1 MARKLSH
8 QRKNTFQISWR
19 AESECG
25 WTNSVWTCGRGKFLN
40 PQRQICRF
48 KSIRILVDRALD
60 IPPPIVFISACTKSK
75 LCAFSR
81 FLTDL
86 SGTSDVKKDSY
97 FHLLKTLST
106 FLCLSARL
114 AHKATFFLS
123 EIKCTKELLLVP
135 LTLNKP
141 DKPRAFSCLHKP
153 KKLPAFSYQQDPITS
168 CCQLVCLFACY
179 TDSIKGFLKHLI
191 FTFLICFTHSSR
203 VRHISSCSSWWERQV
218 LITWPSKW
226 QCSSKERCTKFCP
239 RACIL

>member
-1 MARKLSH
+1 MHYCTFNYSRPAARHSEAFFHSGRTNWTENKFNKRTSQLELGTVSETSYWRIMARKLSH
-8 QRKNTFQISWR
+8 QRKNTFQISLR

-25 WTNSVWTCGRGKFLN
+25 WTNSIWTCGRGKFLN
-40 PQRQICRF
+40 PQRDICRF

-60 IPPPIVFISACTKSK
+60 IPPPIVFIRACTKSK

-123 EIKCTKELLLVP
+123 EIKCTKEVLLVP
-135 LTLNKP
+135 LALNSLTKRAHF
-141 DKPRAFSCLHKP
+141 RAFSSQKNCL
-153 KKLPAFSYQQDPITS
+153 LLAI
-168 CCQLVCLFACY
+168 
-179 TDSIKGFLKHLI
+179 
-191 FTFLICFTHSSR
+191 SR
-203 VRHISSCSSWWERQV
+203 
-218 LITWPSKW
+218 TP
-226 QCSSKERCTKFCP
+226 
-239 RACIL
+239 

>member
-1 MARKLSH
+1 MHYCTFNYSRPAARHSEAFLHSGRTNWTENKFNKRTSQLELGTVSETSYWRIMARKLSH

-19 AESECG
+19 AESEWG
-25 WTNSVWTCGRGKFLN
+25 WTNSIWTCGRGTFLN
-40 PQRQICRF
+40 PQREICRF

-60 IPPPIVFISACTKSK
+60 IPPPIVFIRACTKSK

-135 LTLNKP
+135 LTLNSLTNRAHF
-141 DKPRAFSCLHKP
+141 RAFTSQKNCL
-153 KKLPAFSYQQDPITS
+153 LLAI
-168 CCQLVCLFACY
+168 
-179 TDSIKGFLKHLI
+179 
-191 FTFLICFTHSSR
+191 SR
-203 VRHISSCSSWWERQV
+203 
-218 LITWPSKW
+218 TP
-226 QCSSKERCTKFCP
+226 
-239 RACIL
+239 

>member
-1 MARKLSH
+1 MHYCTFNYSWPAARHSEAFFHSGRTNWTENKFNKRTSQLELGTVSETSYWRIMARKLSH

-25 WTNSVWTCGRGKFLN
+25 WTNSIWTCGRGKFLN
-40 PQRQICRF
+40 PQREICRF

-60 IPPPIVFISACTKSK
+60 IPPPIVYIRACTKSK

-86 SGTSDVKKDSY
+86 SGTSDFKKDSY

-135 LTLNKP
+135 LTLNSLTNRAHF
-141 DKPRAFSCLHKP
+141 RAFTSQKNCL
-153 KKLPAFSYQQDPITS
+153 LLAI
-168 CCQLVCLFACY
+168 
-179 TDSIKGFLKHLI
+179 
-191 FTFLICFTHSSR
+191 SR
-203 VRHISSCSSWWERQV
+203 
-218 LITWPSKW
+218 TP
-226 QCSSKERCTKFCP
+226 
-239 RACIL
+239 

>member
-1 MARKLSH
+1 MHYCTFNYSQPAARHSEAFFHSGRTNWTENKFNKRTSQLELGTVSETSYWRIMARKLSH

-25 WTNSVWTCGRGKFLN
+25 WTNSIWTCGRGKFLN
-40 PQRQICRF
+40 PQRQIFRF

-60 IPPPIVFISACTKSK
+60 IPPPIVFIRACTKSK
-75 LCAFSR
+75 LCAFSL

-135 LTLNKP
+135 LTLNSLTNRAHF
-141 DKPRAFSCLHKP
+141 RAFTSQKNCL
-153 KKLPAFSYQQDPITS
+153 LLAI
-168 CCQLVCLFACY
+168 
-179 TDSIKGFLKHLI
+179 
-191 FTFLICFTHSSR
+191 SR
-203 VRHISSCSSWWERQV
+203 
-218 LITWPSKW
+218 TP
-226 QCSSKERCTKFCP
+226 
-239 RACIL
+239 

>member
-8 QRKNTFQISWR
+8 QRKNTFQISLR

-25 WTNSVWTCGRGKFLN
+25 WTNSIWTCGRGKFLN
-40 PQRQICRF
+40 PQRDICRF

-60 IPPPIVFISACTKSK
+60 IPPPIVFIRACTKSK

-135 LTLNKP
+135 LTLNSLTNRAHF
-141 DKPRAFSCLHKP
+141 RAFTSQKNCLLLAISRTPYNLLLSVGLFICLLYWQHQRLFKTSHFYLFDMFYTQFQSTTYLILF
-153 KKLPAFSYQQDPITS
+153 KLMRAASSYHVT
-168 CCQLVCLFACY
+168 
-179 TDSIKGFLKHLI
+179 
-191 FTFLICFTHSSR
+191 
-203 VRHISSCSSWWERQV
+203 
-218 LITWPSKW
+218 
-226 QCSSKERCTKFCP
+226 
-239 RACIL
+239 

>member
-1 MARKLSH
+1 MHYCTFNHSRPAARHSEVFFHSGRTNWTENKFNKRTSQLELGTVSETSYWRIMARKLSH

-25 WTNSVWTCGRGKFLN
+25 WTNSIWTCGRGKFLN
-40 PQRQICRF
+40 PQREICRF

-60 IPPPIVFISACTKSK
+60 IPPPIVFIRACTKSK

-135 LTLNKP
+135 LTLNSLTNRAHF
-141 DKPRAFSCLHKP
+141 RAFTSQKNCL
-153 KKLPAFSYQQDPITS
+153 LLAI
-168 CCQLVCLFACY
+168 
-179 TDSIKGFLKHLI
+179 
-191 FTFLICFTHSSR
+191 SR
-203 VRHISSCSSWWERQV
+203 
-218 LITWPSKW
+218 TP
-226 QCSSKERCTKFCP
+226 
-239 RACIL
+239 

>member
-1 MARKLSH
+1 M
-8 QRKNTFQISWR
+8 
-19 AESECG
+19 
-25 WTNSVWTCGRGKFLN
+25 N
-40 PQRQICRF
+40 PQREICRF

-60 IPPPIVFISACTKSK
+60 IPPPIVFIRACTKSK

-135 LTLNKP
+135 LTLNSLTN
-141 DKPRAFSCLHKP
+141 RAHFRTFTSQKNCL
-153 KKLPAFSYQQDPITS
+153 LLAI
-168 CCQLVCLFACY
+168 
-179 TDSIKGFLKHLI
+179 
-191 FTFLICFTHSSR
+191 SR
-203 VRHISSCSSWWERQV
+203 
-218 LITWPSKW
+218 TP
-226 QCSSKERCTKFCP
+226 
-239 RACIL
+239 

>member
-1 MARKLSH
+1 MHYCTFNHSRPAARHSEAFLHSGRTNWTENKFNKRTSQLELGTVSETSYWRIMARKLSH

-25 WTNSVWTCGRGKFLN
+25 WTNSIWTCGRGKFLN
-40 PQRQICRF
+40 PQREICRF

-60 IPPPIVFISACTKSK
+60 IPPPIVFIRACTKSK

-135 LTLNKP
+135 LTLNSLTNRAHF
-141 DKPRAFSCLHKP
+141 RAFTSQKNCL
-153 KKLPAFSYQQDPITS
+153 LLAI
-168 CCQLVCLFACY
+168 
-179 TDSIKGFLKHLI
+179 
-191 FTFLICFTHSSR
+191 SR
-203 VRHISSCSSWWERQV
+203 
-218 LITWPSKW
+218 TP
-226 QCSSKERCTKFCP
+226 
-239 RACIL
+239 

>member
-1 MARKLSH
+1 M
-8 QRKNTFQISWR
+8 
-19 AESECG
+19 
-25 WTNSVWTCGRGKFLN
+25 N

-60 IPPPIVFISACTKSK
+60 IPPPTVFIRACTKSK

-135 LTLNKP
+135 LTLNSLTNRAHF
-141 DKPRAFSCLHKP
+141 RAFTSQKNCL
-153 KKLPAFSYQQDPITS
+153 LLAI
-168 CCQLVCLFACY
+168 
-179 TDSIKGFLKHLI
+179 
-191 FTFLICFTHSSR
+191 SR
-203 VRHISSCSSWWERQV
+203 
-218 LITWPSKW
+218 TP
-226 QCSSKERCTKFCP
+226 
-239 RACIL
+239 